1 MRKERFSAH
10 GKSNL
15 QPRGD
20 EPFQILERINEN
32 AYKVDLLG
40 EYGVSAIFNVFDLTL
55 FDVGDDSRES
65 F

>member
-1 MRKERFSAH
+1 MRKERFPAH

-20 EPFQILERINEN
+20 EPFQILERINDN

-40 EYGVSAIFNVFDLTL
+40 EYGVSVIFNVFDLTL

>member
-1 MRKERFSAH
+1 MRKERFPAH

-20 EPFQILERINEN
+20 EPFQILERINDN